1 MKENRWGLLRAVLKS
16 TFQHNPSALLI
27 ILCIAVFVIMPSVL
41 LNSSRSIL
49 QSVTESVAEVYGGF
63 DYIFYADLSSS
74 SEEVQNEINLI
85 ESNASFTDI
94 GRMNIAGVIPGDEN
108 IMHAGYA
115 DEEGVRLSGIRLVSG
130 HLPEKSGEIAVT
142 ESAMEYIRDI
152 EDALGYE
159 TDVVGVVADY
169 GRLWPR
175 GKKQNDM
182 SLDNIDVFIDCSD
195 VELLRDETG
204 VNICLLLLL
213 CDGVMVDTSDRDGMY
228 ENYNWKNAQTQNNSF
243 DTPQSFLAISGV
255 VCAFLLL
262 GTMIFSCRSIIRR
275 YRFMW
280 MLGTEWGRARKYYN
294 LELGIYLIIG
304 NAVGL
309 MLGMAGTVLAVRS
322 LGDSLERSIDIQVDI
337 LNILMLVLA
346 NAVIVF
352 VVGNLIFRLKDNK
365 LRENRIRH
373 RAHKTGY
380 MRLAF
385 LEYKTVPKAFIFT
398 ILIIVISAFFVIYI
412 NNYIKNFSA
421 QTAYAGGY
429 DGEMPMNYDFE
440 LLAKNKSYDG
450 TEEGDIS
457 YIYTYEK
464 NGISADDLQKIA
476 QAQGVG
482 QVNAYKITDKILL
495 LKDADSFDE
504 YLDISD
510 TYLDGQYSIKTLGG
524 QRFVPGHDELL
535 RIVGYQ
541 DNTIIQTVMKGYPAS
556 DMQFLSDYVTEG
568 VIDIEK
574 LNSGEEIIMVVPA
587 CIYEEHGIG
596 RDGEPPSRGIGYVD
610 YLDENAINDTL
621 FHVGDEITVSEYRV
635 LTEINSGINE
645 EETRNLIERHDHTVR
660 ISAIIRSH
668 AGWFDNGDEVQFP
681 SMPTYALITSCE
693 AFDALDID
701 STYTRVRIFAD
712 EDADMDS
719 LRTEINNLAS
729 EYPNMTLRDI
739 SSQLVSYHE
748 LNLLVSMACMLLK
761 YLVIILGCISV
772 VLQMITKTKTNR
784 ENYMLYR
791 MNGLCFRDI
800 IMIFLIQM
808 IITIVISMV
817 LMGILC
823 LIVNGNMDLI
833 AEAENV
839 NAIAI
844 YLLIVLVCSVAG
856 SGIIAVTSSIK

>member
-1 MKENRWGLLRAVLKS
+1 MKENRWGLLKAVLKS

-63 DYIFYADLSSS
+63 DYIFYADLGSS
-74 SEEVQNEINLI
+74 SEEVQNEIDRI
-85 ESNASFTDI
+85 ESGISFTDI
-94 GRMNIAGVIPGDEN
+94 GRMNIAGVISGGEN
-108 IMHAGYA
+108 IFHAGYA
-115 DEEGVRLSGIRLVSG
+115 DEDGIRLSGIRLVSG

-142 ESAMEYIRDI
+142 ESTMEYIQDI

-159 TDVVGVVADY
+159 VDVVGVVADY

-182 SLDNIDVFIDCSD
+182 SLDNIDVFVDSSD
-195 VELLRDETG
+195 MENLRAKTG
-204 VNICLLLLL
+204 VNICLFLLSS
-213 CDGVMVDTSDRDGMY
+213 DGVQAGISDGDGMY
-228 ENYNWKNAQTQNNSF
+228 ENYNWKNAQLQNSSF
-243 DTPQSFLAISGV
+243 DTPQSFLTISGV

-262 GTMIFSCRSIIRR
+262 GTMIFSSRSIIRK

-280 MLGTEWGRARKYYN
+280 MLGMEWGRARKYYN

-304 NAVGL
+304 NAAGL

-322 LGDSLERSIDIQVDI
+322 LGDRLERSIDIQVDI
-337 LNILMLVLA
+337 LNILMMILA

-365 LRENRIRH
+365 IKENRIRH

-385 LEYKTVPKAFIFT
+385 LEYKTVPKTFILT

-457 YIYTYEK
+457 YLYTYEK
-464 NGISADDLQKIA
+464 NGIAADALQKFA
-476 QAQGVG
+476 ETEGVG
-482 QVNAYKITDKILL
+482 QINAYKITDKILL

-510 TYLDGQYSIKTLGG
+510 TYLDGQYSIKTLGK

-556 DMQFLSDYVTEG
+556 DMQFLSEYVTEG
-568 VIDIEK
+568 NIDIEK

-587 CIYEEHGIG
+587 CIYEEYGVS
-596 RDGEPPSRGIGYVD
+596 RDGEPPSRGIGYVN
-610 YLDENAINDTL
+610 YTDENAINDTL

-645 EETRNLIERHDHTVR
+645 EEARNLIERHDHTVR
-660 ISAIIRSH
+660 IGTIIRSY
-668 AGWFDNGDEVQFP
+668 AGWFDHGDEVQFQNI
-681 SMPTYALITSCE
+681 PTYTLITSCE
-693 AFDALDID
+693 AFDALNID
-701 STYTRVRIFAD
+701 STYTRVRIFAE

-748 LNLLVSMACMLLK
+748 LNLLVSMACKLLK
-761 YLVIILGCISV
+761 YLVIVLGCISV
-772 VLQMITKTKTNR
+772 LLQMITKTKTNR

-791 MNGLCFRDI
+791 MNGLCYRDI
-800 IMIFLIQM
+800 ILIFFIQM
-808 IITIVISMV
+808 IITIVISMA
-817 LMGILC
+817 LMCILC
-823 LIVNGNMDLI
+823 LIVTGNMDLI
-833 AEAENV
+833 SESENV
-839 NAIAI
+839 SAIAL

-856 SGIIAVTSSIK
+856 SGIIAVDRSH

>member
-1 MKENRWGLLRAVLKS
+1 MKENRWGLLKAVLKS

-74 SEEVQNEINLI
+74 SEEVQNEINQI
-85 ESNASFTDI
+85 ESDDSFTDI
-94 GRMNIAGVIPGDEN
+94 GRMNIAGVISDGEN
-108 IMHAGYA
+108 ILHAGYA
-115 DEEGVRLSGIRLVSG
+115 DEDGARLSGIRLVSG

-142 ESAMEYIRDI
+142 ETAEEYIQVI

-175 GKKQNDM
+175 GKQQNDM
-182 SLDNIDVFIDCSD
+182 SLDNVDVFMYRSD
-195 VELLRDETG
+195 METLRDKTG
-204 VNICLLLLL
+204 VNICLFLLS
-213 CDGVMVDTSDRDGMY
+213 CDGVTIDTSDRDGMY
-228 ENYNWKNAQTQNNSF
+228 ENYNWKNAQLQNSSF

-262 GTMIFSCRSIIRR
+262 GTMIFSSRSIIRR

-294 LELGIYLIIG
+294 LELGVYLIIG
-304 NAVGL
+304 NAAGL

-322 LGDSLERSIDIQVDI
+322 LGDRLERSIDIQVDI
-337 LNILMLVLA
+337 LNILMMILA

-352 VVGNLIFRLKDNK
+352 VVGNLIFRLKDD
-365 LRENRIRH
+365 RIRDNRIRH

-385 LEYKTVPKAFIFT
+385 LEYKTVPKTFIFS
-398 ILIIVISAFFVIYI
+398 ILIVVISAFFVIYI

-464 NGISADDLQKIA
+464 NGIVTDDLQRFA
-476 QAQGVG
+476 ETEGVG
-482 QVNAYKITDKILL
+482 QVNAYKITDKILI

-524 QRFVPGHDELL
+524 QMFVPGHDELL

-556 DMQFLSDYVTEG
+556 DMQFLGDYVTEG
-568 VIDIEK
+568 TIDIEK
-574 LNSGEEIIMVVPA
+574 LNSGEEIILMVPA
-587 CIYEEHGIG
+587 CIYEEYGVG
-596 RDGEPPSRGIGYVD
+596 RDGEPPSRGQGYVN
-610 YLDENAINDTL
+610 YTDENAINDTL

-645 EETRNLIERHDHTVR
+645 EEARNLIERRDHTVR
-660 ISAIIRSH
+660 IGAIIRSY
-668 AGWFDNGDEVQFP
+668 AGWFDHVDEVQFQP
-681 SMPTYALITSCE
+681 VTYTLITSCE
-693 AFDALDID
+693 AFEALDID

-719 LRTEINNLAS
+719 LRTEISNLAS
-729 EYPNMTLRDI
+729 EYPNMTSRDI

-761 YLVIILGCISV
+761 YLVIVLGCISV

-800 IMIFLIQM
+800 ILIFLIQM
-808 IITIVISMV
+808 VITIAISV
-817 LMGILC
+817 ALMCILC
-823 LIVNGNMDLI
+823 LIVTGNMDLI
-833 AEAENV
+833 AEAENIS
-839 NAIAI
+839 AIAL
-844 YLLIVLVCSVAG
+844 YLLIVLVCSVVG
-856 SGIIAVTSSIK
+856 SGIVTVTSLNK